1 MSRPLPIGEI
11 PLYTIDYVIWTKQS
25 QIKSLEQAP
34 IQRIP
39 RSPTSSCPYDRAD
52 PQMSDGIDGGAGL
65 DGCAGVLAETCG
77 VLMNLSC
84 GVETSASLSD
94 IINM

>member
-25 QIKSLEQAP
+25 QIKS
-34 IQRIP
+34 
-39 RSPTSSCPYDRAD
+39 
-52 PQMSDGIDGGAGL
+52 L

>member
-1 MSRPLPIGEI
+1 M
-11 PLYTIDYVIWTKQS
+11 TKQP
-25 QIKSLEQAP
+25 QTTSLDQAP
-34 IQRIP
+34 LRSIL
-39 RSPTSSCPYDRAD
+39 RSPTSSCPSDHDRAD

>member
-1 MSRPLPIGEI
+1 
-11 PLYTIDYVIWTKQS
+11 
-25 QIKSLEQAP
+25 
-34 IQRIP
+34 
-39 RSPTSSCPYDRAD
+39 
-52 PQMSDGIDGGAGL
+52 MSDGIDGGAGL